1 MRWYVSQRTLRTH
14 SPHPCTHSYYL
25 GGFPL
30 SPSPQQQASWLESA
44 NIPLKPRGSTLYT
57 FQRNHI
63 HRHRTQ
69 NLKAN
74 CSDNFK
80 IKKRAR
86 ETSFPNPVSV
96 NLCQPGTAVLSLFQE
111 VRGAVVVG
119 LCGRAGG
126 EVSEES
132 FPRSEV
138 SAGENA
144 VVGAGKGPPG
154 VGAEDSSV
162 VFHHVHRRCRKEKT
176 DMWVIPQIT
185 PSEPANSP
193 AHYCVYINTHAYM

>member
-1 MRWYVSQRTLRTH
+1 M
-14 SPHPCTHSYYL
+14 
-25 GGFPL
+25 
-30 SPSPQQQASWLESA
+30 
-44 NIPLKPRGSTLYT
+44 
-57 FQRNHI
+57 
-63 HRHRTQ
+63 
-69 NLKAN
+69 
-74 CSDNFK
+74 
-80 IKKRAR
+80 
-86 ETSFPNPVSV
+86 
-96 NLCQPGTAVLSLFQE
+96 LSLFQE

-132 FPRSEV
+132 FPEV

-176 DMWVIPQIT
+176 DM
-185 PSEPANSP
+185 
-193 AHYCVYINTHAYM
+193 